1 MGTFSDVRNA
11 AENSFGPNGK
21 PVKTLGTKSEPTTE
35 VEQVMQHYG
44 PKDGSSDK
52 HKSPLDDNETIQD
65 LKKTTTMHESVVA
78 YSEKGV
84 SGSRPALVEDYAAYR
99 DLSALK
105 SSYQVVLNNMHDKD
119 AMDTAAGVFSDRAVD
134 MITHSVYAV
143 GTEET
148 RAVVDKCYA
157 DDEKVRN
164 TLNGYLD
171 SFPETFDPVD
181 FNCGMTQEQKQAASA
196 SLKDCYLDRYGKE
209 NVVDRSFVDKVQDLV
224 KSGLMSQEERVR
236 QAENMISGVS
246 TGSSAETQLGN

>member
-1 MGTFSDVRNA
+1 
-11 AENSFGPNGK
+11 
-21 PVKTLGTKSEPTTE
+21 
-35 VEQVMQHYG
+35 
-44 PKDGSSDK
+44 
-52 HKSPLDDNETIQD
+52 
-65 LKKTTTMHESVVA
+65 
-78 YSEKGV
+78 
-84 SGSRPALVEDYAAYR
+84 
-99 DLSALK
+99 LK
-105 SSYQVVLNNMHDKD
+105 SSYQVAFNHIQDKNAAD
-119 AMDTAAGVFSDRAVD
+119 ALAGSFSDRAVD

-148 RAVVDKCYA
+148 RAVIDKCYA

-164 TLNGYLD
+164 TLNGYID

-236 QAENMISGVS
+236 QAENMMSGVS
-246 TGSSAETQLGN
+246 TGSSAETQLGD